1 MPSWQLSGDITA
13 FRGAFGAPPGLARQV
28 GNDRVVR
35 VLVPLTE
42 ARNISKP
49 APSGTDPDKREL
61 ARVIPEGLPPA
72 GPRQSPGR
80 VAPDDRGHVR
90 GLENAIEALQEQLE
104 FANNPLI
111 DERKRIN
118 ELLHQLADATEKG
131 PETDPLPTI
140 AIQTLSQAVEML
152 REDVAI
158 ANNSLVAERERVERS
173 ERQLEFAHSMLITE
187 RQRADRADV
196 RVDQLLADLSDARSA
211 ERISADSAAALRQQL
226 VLLRARPWW
235 RRWFR

>member
-1 MPSWQLSGDITA
+1 
-13 FRGAFGAPPGLARQV
+13 
-28 GNDRVVR
+28 

-42 ARNISKP
+42 ARNVSQSAGGILAPAIPALAPAIPALAPDNSEVPP
-49 APSGTDPDKREL
+49 APVEM
-61 ARVIPEGLPPA
+61 
-72 GPRQSPGR
+72 SPGQM
-80 VAPDDRGHVR
+80 APDDRGHVR

-104 FANNPLI
+104 FANKSLI
-111 DERKRIN
+111 DERQRID

-131 PETDPLPTI
+131 RETDPLPTI

-173 ERQLEFAHSMLITE
+173 QRQLEFAHSILITE

-211 ERISADSAAALRQQL
+211 ERISAASAAALRHEL
-226 VLLRARPWW
+226 DLLRARPWW
-235 RRWFR
+235 RRWWR